1 MASEIVAN
9 VAAGAALV
17 VLVLYLADTYF
28 HLGIF
33 DKLSRL

>member
-1 MASEIVAN
+1 MTGEIVATAI
-9 VAAGAALV
+9 VITGI
-17 VLVLYLADTYF
+17 VLYLADTYF

>member
-1 MASEIVAN
+1 MNEIVAN
-9 VAAGAALV
+9 IAAGAALI
-17 VLVLYLADTYF
+17 VLVVYLADTYF